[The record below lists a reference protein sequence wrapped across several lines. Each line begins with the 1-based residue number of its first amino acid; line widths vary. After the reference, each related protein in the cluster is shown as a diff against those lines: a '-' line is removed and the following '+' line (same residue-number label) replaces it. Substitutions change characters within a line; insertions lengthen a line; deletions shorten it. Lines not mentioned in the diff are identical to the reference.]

1 MSKVVIIGAGHVGS
15 HCAEALAQ
23 KGICREVVLLDRI
36 PEKAASQAMDVADSL
51 SFASSPVTVRA
62 GCDEDCK
69 DADIIVI
76 SIGEPRKPGQTRL
89 DLLFDSAKM
98 ADDVI
103 ARLREQKPTGIVI
116 VITNP
121 VDVITE
127 YIRKGLEMER
137 WRCFGTGTLLDTARL
152 LRTISELTGVARSSI
167 EALSLGEHGDSSM
180 ISFSHLRIAGKPFDE
195 WNISREQI
203 LERTRNIGMDI
214 INGKGSTEFGIG
226 NALASLVKTILTDE
240 KKLLPASVHLDG
252 EYGQHDISCG
262 VPCIIGKNGIESI
275 LTLPL
280 TADEQEQ
287 FDRSCG
293 ILKQHLAKITTV
305 ESI

>member
-1 MSKVVIIGAGHVGS
+1 MSKVVIVGAGHVGS

-23 KGICREVVLLDRI
+23 KGICREIVLLDRI
-36 PEKAASQAMDVADSL
+36 SEKAASQAMDVADSL
-51 SFASSPVTVRA
+51 SFASSPVTVRT
-62 GCDEDCK
+62 GSDEDFR
-69 DADIIVI
+69 DADVIVV

-98 ADDVI
+98 ADDLI
-103 ARLREQKPTGIVI
+103 ARLRVQKPTGIII

-152 LRTISELTGVARSSI
+152 LRTLSELSGVARSSI
-167 EALSLGEHGDSSM
+167 EAFSLGEHGDSSM
-180 ISFSHLRIAGKPFDE
+180 IPFSYVRIAGQPFDA
-195 WNISREQI
+195 WNISREQV

-226 NALASLVKTILTDE
+226 NALAAMVKTILTDE

-252 EYGQHDISCG
+252 EYGQRGVSCG

-280 TADEQEQ
+280 TQDEQEQ
-287 FDRSCG
+287 FNHSCE
-293 ILKQHLAKITTV
+293 ILKQHFQKLT
-305 ESI
+305 SNQ